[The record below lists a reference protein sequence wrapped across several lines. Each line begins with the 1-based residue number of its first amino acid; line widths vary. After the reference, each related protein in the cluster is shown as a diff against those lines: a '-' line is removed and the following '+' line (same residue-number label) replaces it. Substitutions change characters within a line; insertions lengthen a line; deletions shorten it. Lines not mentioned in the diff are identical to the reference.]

1 MDVKGLISNNVVM
14 VKPKV
19 LTIIYGGIVMIQIKS
34 ESEKRLIIPC
44 RVNSDIGYFLVDS
57 GASVGL
63 IDDTQV
69 KKYGLLVGK
78 RFNGTLV
85 GAGGEMCNIKHCNTF
100 VEVGGKSIPQF
111 LIADIEGVVKS
122 IERETGIKILGIIS
136 LPQMKMVGMNVD
148 SNDNLIIIE

>member
-1 MDVKGLISNNVVM
+1 
-14 VKPKV
+14 
-19 LTIIYGGIVMIQIKS
+19 MIELKS
-34 ESEKRLIIPC
+34 KSTKRLIIEGI
-44 RVNSDIGYFLVDS
+44 VNGKSANFLIDS

>member
-1 MDVKGLISNNVVM
+1 
-14 VKPKV
+14 
-19 LTIIYGGIVMIQIKS
+19 MIELKS
-34 ESEKRLIIPC
+34 KSTKRLIIEGQ
-44 RVNSDIGYFLVDS
+44 VNGKAANFLIDS

>member
-1 MDVKGLISNNVVM
+1 
-14 VKPKV
+14 
-19 LTIIYGGIVMIQIKS
+19 MIQINSKS
-34 ESEKRLIIPC
+34 TKRLIIEGI
-44 RVNSDIGYFLVDS
+44 VNGKSANFLIDT

-63 IDDTQV
+63 IDNTQV

-122 IERETGIKILGIIS
+122 IERETGVKILGIIS

-148 SNDNLIIIE
+148 ANDNLIIIE

>member
-1 MDVKGLISNNVVM
+1 
-14 VKPKV
+14 
-19 LTIIYGGIVMIQIKS
+19 MIQINSKS
-34 ESEKRLIIPC
+34 TKRLIIEGI
-44 RVNSDIGYFLVDS
+44 VNGKSANFLIDTW
-57 GASVGL
+57 ASVGL

-85 GAGGEMCNIKHCNTF
+85 GAGGEMCNINHCNTF